1 MAIENLNRQ
10 NTEGSRAYGL
20 HRPVTASSSA
30 SVQLTEGD
38 SGGVFLL
45 DRATVTYTLPATP
58 VVGTTYTFVSTIS
71 GDGGSQQV
79 NASATSGAIFLLGSV
94 NFAVD
99 AAATGEAH
107 LANGTSHVGIDLV
120 SDETG
125 AIIGGSFTVTC
136 LTSTIWNIT
145 GLLNASGTMTNP
157 FTT

>member
-1 MAIENLNRQ
+1 MTIEETSRKGSD
-10 NTEGSRAYGL
+10 GSRTSGS

-30 SVQLTEGD
+30 AVTLTAAD

-58 VVGTTYTFVSTIS
+58 VVGMTYTFMSTIS

-94 NFAVD
+94 KFTTDN
-99 AAATGEAH
+99 AATGEAF
-107 LANGTSHVGIDLV
+107 LANGTTHVGIDLV

-125 AIIGGSFTVTC
+125 ATIGGSFTVTC

-145 GLLNASGTMTNP
+145 GILNASGTQTTP